1 MAVGPSIG
9 LEVNMEKLTR
19 ATIAL
24 ALIVASAG
32 CSGGE
37 QGGGEAQPQPTPSE
51 NVPESDPAGVGGTSN
66 Q

>member
-1 MAVGPSIG
+1 
-9 LEVNMEKLTR
+9 MEKLTR

-37 QGGGEAQPQPTPSE
+37 QRGGEGQPQPTPSE

>member
-1 MAVGPSIG
+1 
-9 LEVNMEKLTR
+9 MEKLTR

-24 ALIVASAG
+24 VMMAAFAG

-37 QGGGEAQPQPTPSE
+37 QGAGEAQPQATPSE